1 MADIWY
7 YADGGETFGP
17 VGARE
22 IAERLGKAK
31 RQPLLVWA
39 PGMPEWID
47 ARGLPQFAVTTQGA
61 APGGGKAPAG
71 RASLGWRAHPE
82 LISYLAVSGYLL
94 VWFCAVLIYRATVL
108 RSGGIEFAPFAVALA
123 KALILGKFILA
134 LNPAKRDAPKDSG
147 ETLLAWTL
155 KKALFFAL
163 ALFLFSVAEGLIV
176 GYLHARGAKGPLG
189 EIAGGAIA
197 QAAATAVLM
206 FLALLPYLAFRRLA
220 REFGE
225 LPELLFAR
233 REFGR
238 RVERPDSI

>member
-22 IAERLGKAK
+22 ISERLGKAK

-39 PGMPEWID
+39 PGMPEWTD
-47 ARGLPQFAVTTQGA
+47 ARRLQQFAATAQGVGQ
-61 APGGGKAPAG
+61 GGGKAPAG
-71 RASLGWRAHPE
+71 RAWRPHPG
-82 LISYLAVSGYLL
+82 LLSYLAVSGYLL

-108 RSGGIEFAPFAVALA
+108 RNVGTEFAPFGVAVA
-123 KALILGKFILA
+123 KALILGKLILA
-134 LNPAKRDAPKDSG
+134 LNPAQRDDGG
-147 ETLLAWTL
+147 ETLLAWTA

-189 EIAGGAIA
+189 DIAGGAIA

-206 FLALLPYLAFRRLA
+206 FLALMPYLAFRRLA

-225 LPELLFAR
+225 LPELLFSR

>member
-7 YADGGETFGP
+7 YAEGGETFGP

-22 IAERLGKAK
+22 IAARLGKGK
-31 RQPLLVWA
+31 RPLLVWA
-39 PGMPEWID
+39 PGMPEWTD
-47 ARGLPQFAVTTQGA
+47 ARGLPQFAATAQGA
-61 APGGGKAPAG
+61 GQGGGKAPAS
-71 RASLGWRAHPE
+71 RAWRSHPE
-82 LISYLAVSGYLL
+82 LISYLAISGYLL

-108 RSGGIEFAPFAVALA
+108 RGGGIEFAAFGVAVA
-123 KALILGKFILA
+123 KALILGKLMLT
-134 LNPAKRDAPKDSG
+134 LNSAQRDAIG
-147 ETLLAWTL
+147 ETLLAWTA
-155 KKALFFAL
+155 KKALYFAL
-163 ALFLFSVAEGLIV
+163 ALFLLSVAEGLIV
-176 GYLHARGAKGPLG
+176 GYLHARGAKAPLG

-225 LPELLFAR
+225 LPELLFSR

>member
-7 YADGGETFGP
+7 YADSGETFGP

-22 IAERLGKAK
+22 IVERLGKAK

-39 PGMPEWID
+39 PGMSEWTD
-47 ARGLPQFAVTTQGA
+47 ARGLPQFAKAAQGA
-61 APGGGKAPAG
+61 AQGGGKAPAG
-71 RASLGWRAHPE
+71 RTSLAHPE

-108 RSGGIEFAPFAVALA
+108 RSVGIEFAPFGVAVA
-123 KALILGKFILA
+123 KALILGKFVLS
-134 LNPAKRDAPKDSG
+134 LNPVKRDEHNDSG
-147 ETLLAWTL
+147 ETLLAWTV

-206 FLALLPYLAFRRLA
+206 FLALMPYLAFRRLA

-225 LPELLFAR
+225 LPELLFSR